1 MLYVSFKGLTVLQ
14 ALKENLSYLK
24 TYNQTLINE
33 LTELCLENDKLQEKI
48 TQIQNKID
56 TRNKIKSNFEEVL
69 GKDSRSF
76 TFLDN
81 LSKLGLN
88 NQLRC
93 IEDSLVKNSELIEIN
108 YEERFHTGDQLAKVH
123 REIRI
128 LSLPENKH
136 LADTIIEED

>member
-1 MLYVSFKGLTVLQ
+1 MLYLSFKGLTVLQ
-14 ALKENLSYLK
+14 ALEETLSYLK
-24 TYNQTLINE
+24 THNQTLINE
-33 LTELCLENDKLQEKI
+33 LTELSLENDKLQEKRI
-48 TQIQNKID
+48 QIQNKID
-56 TRNKIKSNFEEVL
+56 TRNKIKSDFEEVL

-88 NQLRC
+88 NQLRY

-108 YEERFHTGDQLAKVH
+108 YEERSHTGNQLAKVH
-123 REIRI
+123 QEIRI

>member
-1 MLYVSFKGLTVLQ
+1 MLYTSFKGLTVLQ

-56 TRNKIKSNFEEVL
+56 TQNKIKSDFEEVL

-88 NQLRC
+88 RQL
-93 IEDSLVKNSELIEIN
+93 ISVEESLVKNSQT
-108 YEERFHTGDQLAKVH
+108 H
-123 REIRI
+123 
-128 LSLPENKH
+128 
-136 LADTIIEED
+136 

>member
-1 MLYVSFKGLTVLQ
+1 MLYTSFKGLTVLQ

-56 TRNKIKSNFEEVL
+56 TRNKIKSDFEEVL

-88 NQLRC
+88 RQL
-93 IEDSLVKNSELIEIN
+93 ISVEESLVKNSELIEIN
-108 YEERFHTGDQLAKVH
+108 YQERHNTGNQLAKVH